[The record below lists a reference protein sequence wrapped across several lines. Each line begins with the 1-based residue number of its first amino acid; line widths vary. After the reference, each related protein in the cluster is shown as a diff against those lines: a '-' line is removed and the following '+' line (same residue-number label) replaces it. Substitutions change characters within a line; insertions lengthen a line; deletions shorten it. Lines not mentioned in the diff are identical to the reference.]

1 MGEGRGSSGHQG
13 GMRARFFLLALIA
26 APGCAAVAQAF
37 PERPVRMIVPQAAG
51 SATDTV
57 ARLLAADG
65 AEAVGSS
72 PEEFAAF
79 IKSESEKWAKVASA
93 AGIKPE

>member
-1 MGEGRGSSGHQG
+1 MLVTIAHTTDVEPGHV
-13 GMRARFFLLALIA
+13 RAFEIR
-26 APGCAAVAQAF
+26 
-37 PERPVRMIVPQAAG
+37 EN
-51 SATDTV
+51 
-57 ARLLAADG
+57 G